1 MDPMTTEDAIR
12 FLSEAPVAHL
22 GLVSD
27 GKPYI
32 TPMSFVFDGDRI
44 LFRTQPGRKLQ
55 AIEKSPA
62 VCIEAC
68 TFDEV
73 TGDWRSVIVN
83 GNAAE
88 TIDPIVGERAVTL
101 LLEKYAKQLGSPL
114 EVGGLQPLASMPH
127 VIEVVVDEVSGM
139 TSGSGFAPRTRPGRL

>member
-1 MDPMTTEDAIR
+1 METAATSDPGWIMNPMTTEEAIR
-12 FLSEAPVAHL
+12 FFTEALVAHL

-27 GKPYI
+27 GKPYV
-32 TPMSFVFDGDRI
+32 TAMSFVFDDDRI

-55 AIEKSPA
+55 AIEESPA

-68 TFDEV
+68 SFDEV

-88 TIDPIVGERAVTL
+88 TIDPIVGERVVTL
-101 LLEKYAKQLGSPL
+101 LLEKYADQLGSPL
-114 EVGGLQPLASMPH
+114 G
-127 VIEVVVDEVSGM
+127 
-139 TSGSGFAPRTRPGRL
+139 